1 MARLIWTDES
11 LNWLRAIR
19 DHIAKDNPAAASR
32 TIDGIFEKAQ
42 LLDKFPAIGFKY
54 PLPGRDDV
62 RVLVYGHYRIAY
74 TIGPEDT
81 IYILGVFHAA
91 LDIDRYFPEDPS

>member
-19 DHIAKDNPAAASR
+19 DHIAKDSAAAADR
-32 TIDGIFEKAQ
+32 TVDGIFEKAQ
-42 LLDKFPAIGFKY
+42 LLAEFPEIGFKY
-54 PLPGRDDV
+54 PLAGRNDV

-74 TIGPEDT
+74 TIAAHDT
-81 IYILGVFHAA
+81 IYVLGVFHAA
-91 LDIDRYFPEDPS
+91 LDIDRYFPEQPI